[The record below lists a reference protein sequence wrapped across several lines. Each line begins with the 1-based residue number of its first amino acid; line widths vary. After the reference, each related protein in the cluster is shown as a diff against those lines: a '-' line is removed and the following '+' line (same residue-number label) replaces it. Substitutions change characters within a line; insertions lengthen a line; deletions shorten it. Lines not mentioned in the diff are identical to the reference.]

1 MPGKAEQA
9 QAAATEHTEETK
21 LAELVS
27 QELTEMTE
35 GRHPGAAALTVPEHV
50 FARVA
55 RLFAAVGVVALPG
68 VATATAVVSGSKTDE
83 WAYGES
89 KPDYYGPLMIAV
101 TTMMAVWT
109 MYFIY
114 KARAA
119 SAAGQQ
125 DRRPTATI
133 TTTRGTMTEP
143 AEETS
148 EDPRDTELCQLKRRV
163 SDLEAQLRCRV
174 SGLEAQMT
182 RPGGRTPSATWTSTG
197 GERTHLYE
205 DCHQIR
211 RSKVRVTTVC
221 SDCRRR
227 HTEGEG

>member
-9 QAAATEHTEETK
+9 QAAATEHMEETK
-21 LAELVS
+21 LAELVN

-35 GRHPGAAALTVPEHV
+35 GRHPGAAAVTVPEHV

-55 RLFAAVGVVALPG
+55 RLLAAVAIVALPG

-101 TTMMAVWT
+101 TTMMTVWT

-114 KARAA
+114 KAGAA

-133 TTTRGTMTEP
+133 TTTRGTMTAP

-148 EDPRDTELCQLKRRV
+148 EDPRDTELCQLKR
-163 SDLEAQLRCRV
+163 RV

-197 GERTHLYE
+197 GERTHLYQ

-211 RSKVRVTTVC
+211 HSKVRASIVC
-221 SDCRRR
+221 YDCQQR
-227 HTEGEG
+227 HIQGAG